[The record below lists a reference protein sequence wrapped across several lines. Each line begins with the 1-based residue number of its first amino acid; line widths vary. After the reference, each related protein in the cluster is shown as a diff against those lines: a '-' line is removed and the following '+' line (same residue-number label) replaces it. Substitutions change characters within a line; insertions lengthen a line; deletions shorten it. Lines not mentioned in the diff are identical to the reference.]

1 MLTAA
6 RRGYI
11 VSHMD
16 NLSSN
21 LDLVFGALADP
32 TRRAVLK
39 RLGEGEASIGELAQP
54 FDMALPSL
62 MKHVRVLEAVGLVE
76 SQKSGRVRT
85 CRLKPAA
92 MTDAEHWLVEQRAVW
107 EARLDR
113 LDAYVKAIERKSR
126 EKQSREKKSRKRK
139 LK

>member
-1 MLTAA
+1 
-6 RRGYI
+6 
-11 VSHMD
+11 MD
-16 NLSSN
+16 NLSSS

-39 RLGEGEASIGELAQP
+39 RLGEGDASIGELARP

-76 SQKSGRVRT
+76 SRKLGRVRT

-92 MTDAEHWLVEQRAVW
+92 MTDAEHWLAEQRAVW
-107 EARLDR
+107 DTRLDR
-113 LDAYVKAIERKSR
+113 LEAYVKTIEKSPG
-126 EKQSREKKSRKRK
+126 ED
-139 LK
+139 

>member
-1 MLTAA
+1 
-6 RRGYI
+6 
-11 VSHMD
+11 MD
-16 NLSSN
+16 NLSSH
-21 LDLVFGALADP
+21 LDHVFGALADP
-32 TRRAVLK
+32 TRRAILA
-39 RLGEGEASIGELAQP
+39 RLGEGEASVGALARP

-92 MTDAEHWLVEQRAVW
+92 MTDAERWLAEQRAVW

-113 LDAYVKAIERKSR
+113 LEAYVKTI
-126 EKQSREKKSRKRK
+126 EKKSRKRRSK
-139 LK
+139 

>member
-1 MLTAA
+1 
-6 RRGYI
+6 
-11 VSHMD
+11 MD

-32 TRRAVLK
+32 TRRAVLE
-39 RLGEGEASIGELAQP
+39 RLGEGDASIGELAHP

-76 SQKSGRVRT
+76 SHKSGRVRT

-92 MTDAEHWLVEQRAVW
+92 MTDAERWLAEHRAVW

-113 LDAYVKAIERKSR
+113 LEAYVKTIEKNPGS
-126 EKQSREKKSRKRK
+126 EG
-139 LK
+139 

>member
-1 MLTAA
+1 M
-6 RRGYI
+6 
-11 VSHMD
+11 
-16 NLSSN
+16 
-21 LDLVFGALADP
+21 FGALADP
-32 TRRAVLK
+32 TRRAVLE
-39 RLGEGEASIGELAQP
+39 RLGEGDASIGELAQP

-92 MTDAEHWLVEQRAVW
+92 MTDAERWMVW

-113 LDAYVKAIERKSR
+113 LEAYVKTI
-126 EKQSREKKSRKRK
+126 EKKSRKRR

>member
-1 MLTAA
+1 
-6 RRGYI
+6 
-11 VSHMD
+11 MD
-16 NLSSN
+16 NLSSS
-21 LDLVFGALADP
+21 LDLVFGALADS
-32 TRRAVLK
+32 TRRAILK

-92 MTDAEHWLVEQRAVW
+92 MTGAESWLVEQRAVW

-113 LDAYVKAIERKSR
+113 LEVYMKAI
-126 EKQSREKKSRKRK
+126 EKKSRKRR

>member
-1 MLTAA
+1 
-6 RRGYI
+6 
-11 VSHMD
+11 MD
-16 NLSSN
+16 NLSTS

-39 RLGEGEASIGELAQP
+39 RLGQGDASIGELARP

-76 SQKSGRVRT
+76 SRKSGRIRT

-92 MTDAEHWLVEQRAVW
+92 MTEAEHWLVEHRAVW

-113 LDAYVKAIERKSR
+113 FEAYVKTIET
-126 EKQSREKKSRKRK
+126 
-139 LK
+139 

>member
-1 MLTAA
+1 
-6 RRGYI
+6 
-11 VSHMD
+11 MD

-32 TRRAVLK
+32 TRRAVLQ
-39 RLGEGEASIGELAQP
+39 RLGKGDASIGELARP

-76 SQKSGRVRT
+76 SRKNGRVRT
-85 CRLKPAA
+85 CRLNPAA
-92 MTDAEHWLVEQRAVW
+92 MTDAGHWLAEQRAVW

-113 LDAYVKAIERKSR
+113 LEAYVKTMETKPG
-126 EKQSREKKSRKRK
+126 EKTPEKTKPRAKKSPKRRIRT
-139 LK
+139 

>member
-1 MLTAA
+1 
-6 RRGYI
+6 
-11 VSHMD
+11 MD
-16 NLSSN
+16 NLSTD
-21 LDLVFGALADP
+21 LDHVFGALADP

-39 RLGEGEASIGELAQP
+39 RLGQGDASIGELARP

-76 SQKSGRVRT
+76 SRKSGRVRT

-92 MTDAEHWLVEQRAVW
+92 MTGAEQWLVEHRAVW

-113 LDAYVKAIERKSR
+113 LEAYVKTIETAPGS
-126 EKQSREKKSRKRK
+126 ED
-139 LK
+139 

>member
-1 MLTAA
+1 M
-6 RRGYI
+6 
-11 VSHMD
+11 
-16 NLSSN
+16 
-21 LDLVFGALADP
+21 FGALADP
-32 TRRAVLK
+32 TRRAVLE

-76 SQKSGRVRT
+76 FQKSGRVRT

-92 MTDAEHWLVEQRAVW
+92 MTDAECWLVEQRAVW
-107 EARLDR
+107 ETRLDR
-113 LDAYVKAIERKSR
+113 LEVYVKAI
-126 EKQSREKKSRKRK
+126 EKKSRKRR

>member
-1 MLTAA
+1 
-6 RRGYI
+6 
-11 VSHMD
+11 MD
-16 NLSSN
+16 NLSSS

-39 RLGEGEASIGELAQP
+39 RLGEGDASIGELAQP

-92 MTDAEHWLVEQRAVW
+92 MTDAENWLVEQRAVW
-107 EARLDR
+107 KARLDR
-113 LDAYVKAIERKSR
+113 LEAYVKKI
-126 EKQSREKKSRKRK
+126 EKKSRKRR

>member
-1 MLTAA
+1 MTA
-6 RRGYI
+6 RRRAYI

-16 NLSSN
+16 NLSSS

-32 TRRAVLK
+32 TRRAVLE
-39 RLGEGEASIGELAQP
+39 RLGEGDASIGELAQP

-76 SQKSGRVRT
+76 SHKRGRVRT

-92 MTDAEHWLVEQRAVW
+92 MTDAERWLAEQRAVW

-113 LDAYVKAIERKSR
+113 LEAYVKTI
-126 EKQSREKKSRKRK
+126 EKKSRKRR

>member
-1 MLTAA
+1 
-6 RRGYI
+6 
-11 VSHMD
+11 MD
-16 NLSSN
+16 NLSTS

-39 RLGEGEASIGELAQP
+39 RLGQGDASIGELAHP

-76 SQKSGRVRT
+76 SRKSGRVRT

-92 MTDAEHWLVEQRAVW
+92 MTGAEHWLTEQRAVW
-107 EARLDR
+107 EARLDQ
-113 LDAYVKAIERKSR
+113 LEAYVKTIEK
-126 EKQSREKKSRKRK
+126 
-139 LK
+139 

>member
-1 MLTAA
+1 
-6 RRGYI
+6 
-11 VSHMD
+11 MD
-16 NLSSN
+16 NHSPH

-32 TRRAVLK
+32 TRRALLQ

-62 MKHVRVLEAVGLVE
+62 MKHVRVLETVGLVE

-85 CRLKPAA
+85 CRLNPAG
-92 MTDAEHWLVEQRAVW
+92 MTDAERWLSEQRAAW

-113 LDAYVKAIERKSR
+113 LEAFVKTL
-126 EKQSREKKSRKRK
+126 EKKPRPRRPKGSRAAAGGKRR
-139 LK
+139 